1 MSASVR
7 FGCSP
12 WCRCCRAGSRRPGP
26 PVAGHIVDPA
36 DGSRPDQL
44 LSVTVVGPSLLWADV
59 LATAAFVRGRQGL
72 DLVER
77 VPGYEAVVVNRTGF
91 TTTSGLEEVRSDVDR

>member
-1 MSASVR
+1 VLAVVPVR
-7 FGCSP
+7 SGG
-12 WCRCCRAGSRRPGP
+12 R
-26 PVAGHIVDPA
+26 HIVDPA
-36 DGSRPDQL
+36 DGSRLDQL

-77 VPGYEAVVVNRTGF
+77 VPGYEAVVVDRTGF